1 MTELTDRRF
10 VLDLPV
16 DPLPLDGA
24 VERIAQVIQAHRAQG
39 ALTPLQIVTLNAE
52 MAMQALQDA
61 ELAEIIKHCG
71 LVVPDGSGV
80 VWALGRHGERVR
92 KVAGV
97 DLVRAMA
104 ARAARDGFR
113 IFFLGA
119 KPGVAREAA
128 DNLAEQY
135 PGMAIAG
142 CRDGYFQEADEPALL
157 EEIRASKADIL
168 LVALGVPRQE
178 KWLARYQQAAGVPVA
193 MGVGG
198 SFDVFAGR
206 VKRAPA
212 GFQRLHIEW
221 LYRLIQEPWR
231 FQRMQSTLPAFV
243 GEVLKRG

>member
-1 MTELTDRRF
+1 MTDMIARRF

-16 DPLPLDGA
+16 DPLTLNAA
-24 VERIAQVIQAHRAQG
+24 VDRVAQVMQSHRASPD
-39 ALTPLQIVTLNAE
+39 LTPLQIVTLNAE
-52 MAMQALQDA
+52 MAMQALQDE
-61 ELAEIIKHCG
+61 ELAAVIRHCG

-80 VWALGRHGERVR
+80 VWALRRHGDVVQ

-104 ARAARDGFR
+104 ARAAQDGYSVY
-113 IFFLGA
+113 FLGG
-119 KPGVAREAA
+119 KPGVAQEAA
-128 DNLAEQY
+128 DKLAEQF
-135 PGMAIAG
+135 PGLRVAG
-142 CRDGYFQEADEPALL
+142 CRDGYFQPADEPALL
-157 EEIRASKADIL
+157 DEIRTARPDLL

-178 KWLARYQQAAGVPVA
+178 KWIVQHQKALGVPVA

-206 VKRAPA
+206 VKRAPV